1 MISQIRYSLKYIR
14 YFLFAKHK
22 RGHGIHSPF
31 AYNLISKVLNNK
43 NELEDLKQVTN
54 AHNKYIKSTRY
65 IDFEDIGAGSNYN
78 KPKKLTLGK
87 IIKRSSVDKK
97 YGKLIYNLIKYFN
110 PTNILELGSSVGIS
124 SAYIA
129 QAAPRSIFKSIEG
142 VEEKINI
149 AKEISLELN
158 QNTEFIQGNFDDI
171 LNSVLDSYNELDL
184 VFFDGN
190 HSKQSTLNYFN
201 SCLNKS
207 HNESIFIFDD
217 IHWSR
222 DMEEAW
228 KIIKNNNKVKVSID
242 VFRMGLIFFKKELSY
257 QQYVIK
263 Y

>member
-22 RGHGIHSPF
+22 KGHGIHSPF
-31 AYNLISKVLNNK
+31 VYNLISKVLNN
-43 NELEDLKQVTN
+43 ESEHEDLKQVTD
-54 AHNKYIKSTRY
+54 AHNKYIKSTKY
-65 IDFEDIGAGSNYN
+65 IEFEDLGAGSNYN
-78 KPKKLTLGK
+78 KAKKLTLGK
-87 IIKRSSVDKK
+87 IIRRSSVDKK
-97 YGKLIYNLIKYFN
+97 YGKLIFNLIKYFN

-129 QAAPRSIFKSIEG
+129 QAAPHSIFKSIEG
-142 VEEKINI
+142 VDEKIQI
-149 AKEISLELN
+149 AKEISFELN

-171 LNSVLDSYNELDL
+171 LNSVLDNYNKLDL

-190 HSKQSTLNYFN
+190 HTKQSTLNYFN

-228 KIIKNNNKVKVSID
+228 EIIKKNNKVKVSID
-242 VFRMGLIFFKKELSY
+242 IFRMGLVFFKKELSY

>member
-31 AYNLISKVLNNK
+31 VYNLISKVLNNK
-43 NELEDLKQVTN
+43 SEPEDLKKVTD
-54 AHNKYIKSTRY
+54 AHNKYIKSKKH
-65 IDFEDIGAGSNYN
+65 IDFEDIGAGSNYYC
-78 KPKKLTLGK
+78 PKKLTLGK
-87 IIKRSSVDKK
+87 IIRRSSVNKK

-110 PTNILELGSSVGIS
+110 PTNILEIGSSVGIS

-129 QAAPRSIFKSIEG
+129 QAALQSFFKSIEG
-142 VEEKINI
+142 VKEKINT

-158 QNTEFIQGNFDDI
+158 QNTEFIHGNFDDI
-171 LNSVLDSYNELDL
+171 LNSVLDNYNKLDL

-190 HSKQSTLNYFN
+190 HTKQSTLNYFN

-217 IHWSR
+217 IHWST

-228 KIIKNNNKVKVSID
+228 EIIKKNNKVKVSID
-242 VFRMGLIFFKKELSY
+242 IFRMGLIFLKKELSY

-263 Y
+263 F

>member
-1 MISQIRYSLKYIR
+1 MISQIRYSLKYFR

-31 AYNLISKVLNNK
+31 IYNLISEVLNNK
-43 NELEDLKQVTN
+43 GGYEDLKQVTD
-54 AHNKYIKSTRY
+54 AHNKYIKSTRF
-65 IDFEDIGAGSNYN
+65 IEFEDLGAGSNYY

-87 IIKRSSVDKK
+87 IIRRSSIDKK
-97 YGKLIYNLIKYFN
+97 YGKLIYNLIKYFK
-110 PTNILELGSSVGIS
+110 PANILEIGSSVGIS

-129 QAAPRSIFKSIEG
+129 QAAPQSVFKSIEG
-142 VEEKINI
+142 VKEKIQI

-158 QNTEFIQGNFDDI
+158 QNTEFIHGNFDNI
-171 LNSVLDSYNELDL
+171 LNTVLENFIKLDL

-190 HSKQSTLNYFN
+190 HTKKSTLDYFN

-217 IHWSR
+217 IHWSK

-228 KIIKNNNKVKVSID
+228 EIIKNDNRVKVSID
-242 VFRMGLIFFKKELSY
+242 IFRMGLIFFKKELSY

-263 Y
+263 F